1 MGVEG
6 GSVSVAAEPQHAGS
20 TVAAPSAPSAPAA
33 PAVQSV
39 GELLDRRYVTA
50 AMMIVMVL
58 SSMEMTVTS
67 TAMPTI
73 IGDLHGLEH
82 YAWVASIYLLACTVT
97 MPLYGRL
104 ADALGRKRVLLF
116 AIGLFC
122 AASVLAAMSTSM
134 LQLILWRAMQG
145 LGAGGIMPVV
155 LTIIGDLF
163 TIEERARIQGFFSAV
178 WGTSSLA
185 GPALGA
191 LLVHTMGWRSVFFVN
206 LPFGVIGFLVLAW
219 KYHDHEKPHSTDLD
233 LPGVTLLA
241 IGCTA
246 LLALVS
252 RLGPGGWSWPVAA
265 GLFALTA
272 ITLALFV
279 RVEFR
284 SKNPILPPG
293 LMIQRAIGPSLIGS
307 LLLGVGFLSLDTY
320 VPLYVQGALGGGA
333 TAAAAVVTPVM
344 LSWATSGLFAAP
356 LIVRWG
362 FRRTAVI
369 GCVLT
374 LASFTGLFLCAL
386 AGSPQWLITAVLLMS
401 GFGFG
406 MASMPYLLAAQ
417 EAVEWQ
423 QRGIITSGVAFF
435 RTMGGSVGIGLLGM
449 LFNVLIAP
457 RLDQLRAA
465 GINPAQL
472 MDPHSRASLPA
483 DSLRVASG
491 TIAHGLTWVFGAM
504 VLAAAAQLVVTV
516 LLPSRKAERAAH
528 ASEALEAMA
537 G

>member
-1 MGVEG
+1 LEYVVEIE
-6 GSVSVAAEPQHAGS
+6 VDAA
-20 TVAAPSAPSAPAA
+20 AAPVAPGAQDETTAAGTTPAGA
-33 PAVQSV
+33 
-39 GELLDRRYVTA
+39 LIDRRYVTV

-82 YAWVASIYLLACTVT
+82 YAWVASVYLLACTVS

-104 ADALGRKRVLLF
+104 ADVLGRKRVLLS
-116 AIGLFC
+116 AIGVFC

-134 LQLILWRAMQG
+134 LQLILWRAAQG

-163 TIEERARIQGFFSAV
+163 SLEERARIQGLFSAV
-178 WGTSSLA
+178 WGTASLA

-206 LPFGVIGFLVLAW
+206 LPFGVIGFFVLAW

-233 LPGVTLLA
+233 LPGITLLA
-241 IGCTA
+241 TGCTS
-246 LLALVS
+246 LLLLVS
-252 RLGPGGWSWPVAA
+252 QLGPGGWPWGASLA
-265 GLFALTA
+265 LFA
-272 ITLALFV
+272 ITVVALALFV
-279 RVEFR
+279 RVECR
-284 SKNPILPPG
+284 SKNPILPPS
-293 LMIQRAIGPSLIGS
+293 LMIQRAIGPSLVGS

-344 LSWATSGLFAAP
+344 LSWAASGLLAAP
-356 LIVRWG
+356 LVVRWG
-362 FRRTAVI
+362 FRRTAIV
-369 GCVLT
+369 GCALT
-374 LASFTGLFLCAL
+374 TASFAGLFLCAL
-386 AGSPQWLITAVLLMS
+386 AGATQWAMTAVLLMS

-417 EAVEWQ
+417 EAVAWQ
-423 QRGIITSGVAFF
+423 QRGIITSGIAFF
-435 RTMGGSVGIGLLGM
+435 RTMGGAIGIGLLGM
-449 LFNVLIAP
+449 LFNVLLEP
-457 RLDQLRAA
+457 RVSHLRAA
-465 GINPAQL
+465 GVNPAEL
-472 MDPHSRASLPA
+472 MDPHTRAALPPE
-483 DSLRVASG
+483 SLRAASG
-491 TIAHGLTWVFGAM
+491 AIAHGLTWVFGAM
-504 VLAAAAQLVVTV
+504 VLAAAVQLIVTL
-516 LLPSRKAERAAH
+516 LLPRHKAEQPAH